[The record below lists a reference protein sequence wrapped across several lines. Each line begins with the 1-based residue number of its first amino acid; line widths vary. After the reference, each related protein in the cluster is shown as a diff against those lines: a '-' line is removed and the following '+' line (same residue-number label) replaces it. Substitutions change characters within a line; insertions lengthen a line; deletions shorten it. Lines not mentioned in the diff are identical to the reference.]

1 MRARSETSPN
11 NSGVR
16 QGLLTAAVELG
27 QRPRPTSRGSA
38 RSPDR
43 RRGARSETSPN
54 NSGVRQGLLTAAVE
68 LGQRP
73 SPNKSG
79 VRQGLLTAAV
89 ELGQRPSPNK
99 SGVRQGLLTAA
110 VELGQRPR
118 PTSRGS
124 ARSPDRRR
132 GARSETLAQQV
143 GVRQGLLTAAVE
155 DKWHATELFKNM
167 LSTSSP
173 SVSSSGCLFSSL
185 RNLVAL
191 SPTASI
197 SAINVSICGSI
208 PM

>member
-54 NSGVRQGLLTAAVE
+54 N
-68 LGQRP
+68 
-73 SPNKSG
+73 SG